1 MSTEIL
7 SAHSLCVSFDGR
19 QILKDVSLHLHEG
32 EIVSL
37 LGVSGGGKTT
47 LFNCLAGLLVPDD
60 GHVFL
65 NGSEITGKPGKI
77 SYMMQKDL
85 LFPHYTVMDN
95 ICLGLRLQG
104 KSKKESRAIAQPL
117 LEIFGLSG
125 TEKKYPHQ
133 LSGGMRQRAA
143 LLRTY
148 LAGGRVA
155 LFDEPF
161 SALDAITK
169 HTVHTWFL
177 QIMEE
182 IDLSAVFITH
192 DIQEAVLLSDRIY
205 ILAGNP
211 GLITDEIQIS
221 LPGSKKDRDP
231 SDPDFQSFVK
241 LLQQKT
247 AINIT

>member
-1 MSTEIL
+1 MGQL
-7 SAHSLCVSFDGR
+7 SAQNLGVSFDGR
-19 QILKDVSLHLHEG
+19 QIITDVSLHLEEG

-47 LFNCLAGLLVPDD
+47 IFNCLAGLLVPDT
-60 GHVFL
+60 GKVFL
-65 NGSEITGKPGKI
+65 DDTDITGKPGKI

-85 LFPHYTVMDN
+85 LLPHYTVLDN
-95 ICLGLRLQG
+95 ACLGLLIKG
-104 KSKKESRAIAQPL
+104 KSKKESRAAAQPL
-117 LEIFGLSG
+117 FEEFGLAG

-133 LSGGMRQRAA
+133 LSGGMRQRVA

-148 LAGGRVA
+148 LASDGVA
-155 LFDEPF
+155 LLDEPF

-169 HTVHTWFL
+169 RTLHMWYL
-177 QIMEE
+177 QIMEK
-182 IDLSAVFITH
+182 IRLSTLFVTH
-192 DIQEAVLLSDRIY
+192 DTEEAVLLSDRVY
-205 ILAGNP
+205 ILGGSP
-211 GLITDEIQIS
+211 GTITDEIKID
-221 LPGSKKDRDP
+221 LPGKKQDRDP

>member
-1 MSTEIL
+1 MGQL
-7 SAHSLCVSFDGR
+7 SAQNIGVSFDGR
-19 QILKDVSLHLHEG
+19 QIIKDVSLHLNEG

-47 LFNCLAGLLVPDD
+47 IFNCLAGLLVPDT
-60 GHVFL
+60 GKVF
-65 NGSEITGKPGKI
+65 SDDTDITGKPGKI

-85 LFPHYTVMDN
+85 LLPHYTVLDN
-95 ICLGLRLQG
+95 ACLGLLIKG
-104 KSKKESRAIAQPL
+104 KSKKESRAAAQPL
-117 LEIFGLSG
+117 FETFGLAG

-133 LSGGMRQRAA
+133 LSGGMRQRVA

-148 LAGGRVA
+148 LASDGVA
-155 LFDEPF
+155 LLDEPF

-169 HTVHTWFL
+169 HTMHTWYL
-177 QIMEE
+177 QVMEK
-182 IDLSAVFITH
+182 IRLSTLFVTH
-192 DIQEAVLLSDRIY
+192 DTEEAVLLSDRVY
-205 ILAGNP
+205 ILGGNP
-211 GLITDEIQIS
+211 GTITDEIQVT
-221 LPGSKKDRDP
+221 LPGKKEDRDP